1 MSHRLPRPMR
11 PTLLLPLLVLVAAC
25 DSNPIPPE
33 PTQPLSIA
41 QLQAPVTAA
50 EVDAVVAD
58 WEQRDT
64 DARDVR
70 VERTASV
77 TLGSV
82 PMTATV
88 YSHLVAGARHV
99 GAVLVP
105 TALTAPAS
113 APVLVYTKGGYTGP
127 GGFEGPPVELIAGRL
142 PGEPLRSRL
151 VYVVP
156 AYRSERLSVGGT
168 VYTAG
173 GTVSIGDYDVDDT
186 MALLSVAL
194 QRVPQAD
201 PSRVAVVGESRGGL
215 VALAMGARD
224 PRVDLVVDAFGPT
237 DFRLAFGGIDDATF
251 LGSVRATLAAPDD
264 PANLITRAL
273 LPLDALTAEPDGSVT
288 ITAFGLQRLRLTLAR
303 TAPRAYVARL
313 PRTEVHHGTG
323 DTVASVEYSRALRDA
338 FAAAGRPSGSGSFTY
353 YEYPGGQHDVTTLDG
368 YFARV
373 EAALTEVFGL

>member
-1 MSHRLPRPMR
+1 MR
-11 PTLLLPLLVLVAAC
+11 TRLLLPLLAFVAAC
-25 DSNPIPPE
+25 DSASPP
-33 PTQPLSIA
+33 PTPPPAPQALSIA

-58 WEQRDT
+58 WQQRDT

-70 VERTASV
+70 VEGTASV

-82 PMTATV
+82 SMTATV
-88 YSHLVAGARHV
+88 YSHAVAGVRHV

-142 PGEPLRSRL
+142 PGEPLRSQL

-156 AYRSERLSVGGT
+156 AYRSERISVGGT

-288 ITAFGLQRLRLTLAR
+288 ITADGLQRLRLTLAR

-373 EAALTEVFGL
+373 ADALTEVFGL